1 MADQDDSLLR
11 EVKEE
16 IRRER
21 MEQLWQR
28 YNGLLIAA
36 VALIILGVAGYKYLE
51 KRRIAAAE
59 TAGADYAAAQNLSD
73 DKKKTEAEEAFKKIA
88 ASGSHGYAAL
98 AKLQL
103 AGELAKAG
111 KTDEAVA
118 AFDSLAKA
126 SGSDNLLK
134 SFAQLQAS
142 SLRLPD
148 ADYAEMQNRLTPLA
162 GDDAPFSTS
171 ARELLGIAAYKAK
184 KYDEARKYLEPLLI
198 DPNSPQALQDRV
210 KVVLGDIATAEVAGK
225 ATPSAAATPATEAP
239 AAAAPAVSASPAAS
253 GTTTGGTA
261 AETDAKPK
269 TDTNA
274 GSEKK

>member
-1 MADQDDSLLR
+1 MADQNDSLLR
-11 EVKEE
+11 EVEE
-16 IRRER
+16 ELRRER
-21 MEQLWQR
+21 MEKLWQR
-28 YNGLLIAA
+28 YNGLIIAG

-51 KRRIAAAE
+51 KRRITAAE
-59 TAGADYAAAQNLSD
+59 TAGAEYTAAQDLSD

-88 ASGSHGYAAL
+88 DSGSYGYAAL

-103 AGELAKAG
+103 AGALAKDG

-118 AFDSLAKA
+118 AFDSLANA

-162 GDDAPFSTS
+162 GDDAPFGQS

-210 KVVLGDIATAEVAGK
+210 KVVLGDIATAEVASK
-225 ATPSAAATPATEAP
+225 ATPSAATTEPASKAP
-239 AAAAPAVSASPAAS
+239 AATAPAAGAS
-253 GTTTGGTA
+253 GAATEGKA
-261 AETDAKPK
+261 AEPDAKPK
-269 TDTNA
+269 TDA
-274 GSEKK
+274 GSKKK